1 MDPER
6 YWVYVLPDGYKVS
19 DPSLDD
25 ISRVLAPSFT
35 KEAVD
40 ALSQPQTAFD
50 LSNTPYT
57 PGYIGLNNIKANDY
71 MNVVIHALLHV
82 PLIRNPLLLSN
93 YTGKEPELLKRFASL
108 SKKLW
113 NSRLFKSQVSPHDFL
128 QEVARVSAGKFQI
141 MQQGDPVEFLGWMLN
156 TLHKD
161 AGGSKRRN
169 SSMIYSAF
177 QGELRLDTQLV
188 IVKDELSGHMASAR
202 PEFDIDREIKSTKS
216 PFLFLAIDLPP
227 PPIFQD
233 AVERDNF
240 IPQVNIYTLLS
251 KYDGVSAQ
259 EFAGQVKRFKCLR
272 LPPYIIL
279 HFRRFTKN
287 VFVEEKNPTV
297 VTFPL
302 KGLDFKDF
310 VDLPVDQ
317 NASVP
322 TTYDLLANI
331 THEST
336 AGTTRDKANTAWK
349 ITLRPPSETG
359 KEEEWISIQDLIVRR
374 EQKEMILLGE
384 TVLQIWERQD
394 LIHQ

>member
-1 MDPER
+1 
-6 YWVYVLPDGYKVS
+6 
-19 DPSLDD
+19 
-25 ISRVLAPSFT
+25 
-35 KEAVD
+35 
-40 ALSQPQTAFD
+40 
-50 LSNTPYT
+50 
-57 PGYIGLNNIKANDY
+57 
-71 MNVVIHALLHV
+71 MNVIIHALLHV
-82 PLIRNPLLLSN
+82 PLIRDTLLLSN
-93 YTGKEPELLKRFASL
+93 YTGKEPELLKRFATL

-113 NSRLFKSQVSPHDFL
+113 NSRLFKAQVSPHDFL
-128 QEVARVSAGKFQI
+128 QEVTRVSAGKFKI
-141 MQQGDPVEFLGWMLN
+141 MQQGDPVDFLGWLLN

-177 QGELRLDTQLV
+177 QGELRLDTQFV
-188 IVKDELSGHMASAR
+188 TVKDELSGHMASAR
-202 PEFDIDREIKSTKS
+202 PEFDIDREIKSAKS

-227 PPIFQD
+227 PPLFQD
-233 AVERDNF
+233 AVAKENF
-240 IPQVNIYTLLS
+240 IPQVNIYTLLE
-251 KYDGVSAQ
+251 KYDGTSAQ
-259 EFAGQVKRFKCLR
+259 EFAGHLKRFKCLR

-287 VFVEEKNPTV
+287 FFVEEKNPTV

-310 VDLPVDQ
+310 VELPADQ
-317 NASVP
+317 KASVP

-336 AGTTRDKANTAWK
+336 AGTTRDKANTAWR
-349 ITLRPPSETG
+349 ITLRPPPSDAG
-359 KEEEWISIQDLIVRR
+359 KEEEWISIQDLIVKK

-394 LIHQ
+394 LNFSLLREYDLDW